1 MLVDRRGLSSCLQK
15 KTSTHCLDCL
25 LPCPFMR
32 TMSKL
37 PTLQEKDKRW
47 NVRGLLKRTLNIL
60 LFIGIDVKLNQG
72 NKCLWPIT
80 PLLIGDPMVCAY
92 LSAQMILIVLC
103 VIMLLK
109 QHGRL
114 PTVQWNTSMTKDSL
128 AGLMAKW
135 HLLALKSSSINE
147 LGLNNGTS
155 ENLLQVLKNL
165 ELGLDISQRPVVVIV
180 IIPSVIIIYFI
191 QACVPLLF
199 VMAIRNLQFNR
210 FYVL

>member
-1 MLVDRRGLSSCLQK
+1 
-15 KTSTHCLDCL
+15 
-25 LPCPFMR
+25 
-32 TMSKL
+32 
-37 PTLQEKDKRW
+37 
-47 NVRGLLKRTLNIL
+47 
-60 LFIGIDVKLNQG
+60 
-72 NKCLWPIT
+72 
-80 PLLIGDPMVCAY
+80 
-92 LSAQMILIVLC
+92 
-103 VIMLLK
+103 
-109 QHGRL
+109 
-114 PTVQWNTSMTKDSL
+114 MTKDSL

-165 ELGLDISQRPVVVIV
+165 ELGLDISQRLVVVIV

>member
-1 MLVDRRGLSSCLQK
+1 
-15 KTSTHCLDCL
+15 
-25 LPCPFMR
+25 
-32 TMSKL
+32 
-37 PTLQEKDKRW
+37 
-47 NVRGLLKRTLNIL
+47 
-60 LFIGIDVKLNQG
+60 
-72 NKCLWPIT
+72 
-80 PLLIGDPMVCAY
+80 
-92 LSAQMILIVLC
+92 
-103 VIMLLK
+103 
-109 QHGRL
+109 
-114 PTVQWNTSMTKDSL
+114 MTKDSL